1 MEPSATMPEPP
12 ARSTPPP
19 QGQKRPPTPASGRGR
34 ARLRPLRSGLAL
46 LALGSVLTLSPHAET
61 RPLAQRDAHDTARAS
76 AGVAEVGAP
85 ALDQNRL
92 SRIDELVQEAI
103 RRRELPGAVVVVGHG
118 EEIAYQKAFGNRAV
132 EPAPEVTTLDTVFD
146 LASLTKIVATT
157 TSIMILVEEGRI
169 RLTDRVASYI
179 PSFARSG
186 KAEITVRHLLT
197 HTSGLR
203 PDLDLA
209 DSWTGYDPAIARAT
223 EEVPTAAPGER
234 VVYSDINFFL
244 LGDIVSR
251 VSGMTLDRFAQ
262 RRIFEPLGMHDTMFR
277 PSSSLVSRIAPTEP
291 CTPDGWPCGGPGATM
306 LRGEVH
312 DPTARRMG
320 GVAGHA
326 GLFSTAADLTI
337 FCRMLLSGGTVSGSR
352 ILAPLTIARMTAPAT
367 PARLMSRRGLG
378 WDIDSSLSSSRGDLL
393 PLGSFG
399 HTGFTGTS
407 LWIDPSSRTFVI
419 VLSSRLHP
427 DGQGDVVDLRARI
440 ATVAAAAIT
449 EVPGGRRAALPFR
462 TTDFGPSG
470 AVSREPTRAV
480 MTGIDV
486 LRAEGFARLRGQRVG
501 LVTNQ
506 TGRAR
511 DGVPT
516 IDLLHEARD
525 VRLVV
530 LFSPEHGIRGTL
542 EGRVLSSR
550 DERTGLPIYSLYG
563 DTRRPTEDM
572 LAGLDTLVIDLQDI
586 GARFYTYMTTMA
598 YVMEEAAQRGIAVV
612 VLDRPNPVNGV
623 QIEGPTLDEAAMGF
637 TGYFRMPI
645 RHGLTLGEL
654 ARLFDGENGIGG
666 ELTVV
671 AMDGWRRG
679 AWFDETGLP
688 WVNPSPNMRNLT
700 QAVLYPGLGAIES
713 TNISVGRGTDA
724 PFQQIGAPWIDGVR
738 VAAALNARDLPGV
751 RFYPVSFTPSA
762 GQYAWESC
770 QGVHL
775 MVTDR
780 RSLRPVRVGLEISSV
795 LHRLYGELYR
805 LDAAATLFGSR
816 DGLARVRAGEDP
828 SDVAASWA
836 ADEARWRQRRA
847 PYLLY
852 Q

>member
-1 MEPSATMPEPP
+1 MPEPA

-19 QGQKRPPTPASGRGR
+19 QGRKRPPTPASWRGR
-34 ARLRPLRSGLAL
+34 ARVRPRRLGLAL
-46 LALGSVLTLSPHAET
+46 LALGSVLTPSPHAEK
-61 RPLAQRDAHDTARAS
+61 RPLAQRDSRDTSRAS
-76 AGVAEVGAP
+76 AGVAEAGAP
-85 ALDQNRL
+85 ALDRSRL

-118 EEIAYQKAFGNRAV
+118 EEIVYQKAFGNRAV
-132 EPAPEVTTLDTVFD
+132 EPATEVMTLNTIFD
-146 LASLTKIVATT
+146 LASLTKVVATT

-186 KAEITVRHLLT
+186 KVEITVRDLLT

-209 DSWTGYDPAIARAT
+209 DSWTGYDTAIARAT

-251 VSGMTLDRFAQ
+251 VSGVTLDRFAQ
-262 RRIFEPLGMHDTMFR
+262 SRIFEPLGMHDTMFR

-291 CTPDGWPCGGPGATM
+291 CTHDGWPCGDPGATM

-378 WDIDSSLSSSRGDLL
+378 WDIDSSFSSNRGDLL

-407 LWIDPSSRTFVI
+407 LWIDPLTRTFVI
-419 VLSSRLHP
+419 FLSSRLHP
-427 DGQGDVVDLRARI
+427 DGRGDVVDLRARV

-449 EVPGGRRAALPFR
+449 EVPGGRREALPF
-462 TTDFGPSG
+462 TTADFGPSG

-511 DGVPT
+511 DGVTT

-525 VRLVV
+525 VQLVV

-542 EGRVLSSR
+542 EGRVSSSR
-550 DERTGLPIYSLYG
+550 DERTVLPIYSLYG

-654 ARLFDGENGIGG
+654 ARLFDGENEISG

-671 AMDGWRRG
+671 AMDGWRRDT
-679 AWFDETGLP
+679 WFDETGLP

-700 QAVLYPGLGAIES
+700 QAALYPGLGAIEM

-738 VAAALNARDLPGV
+738 VAAALNARGLPGV
-751 RFYPVSFTPSA
+751 RFYPVSFTPSS
-762 GQYAWESC
+762 GQYAGEAC

-775 MVTDR
+775 IVTDR
-780 RSLRPVRVGLEISSV
+780 RSLRPVRVGLEIASV

-828 SDVAASWA
+828 GDVAAGWA
-836 ADEARWRQRRA
+836 ADEARWRRRRA

-852 Q
+852 H